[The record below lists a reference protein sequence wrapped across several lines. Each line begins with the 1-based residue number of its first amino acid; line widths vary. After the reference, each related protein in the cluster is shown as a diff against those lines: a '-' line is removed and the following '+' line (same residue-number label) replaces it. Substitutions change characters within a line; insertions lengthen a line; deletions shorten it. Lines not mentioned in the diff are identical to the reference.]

1 MNHQICLKFP
11 NNSPVARCF
20 PFILPKKKPS
30 NFSIMI
36 ACCFIEQSLREAEVT
51 RSEFVKQ
58 QEYAQ
63 QQQLQF
69 VSEAVS
75 MEVT

>member
-1 MNHQICLKFP
+1 
-11 NNSPVARCF
+11 
-20 PFILPKKKPS
+20 
-30 NFSIMI
+30 MI

-75 MEVT
+75 MEVTLGKKPCHCSFAP